1 MLSTKPPPLPPQATT
16 KALLPVL
23 ASSIKVHGEAALKT
37 TSKFWEASKNSSKVK
52 TKKNCKKTFNVFFL
66 FPQID
71 NLRPAAGGLL
81 GGAASTLLLHPL
93 DLLKTRQA
101 VYANCEGAKSSSSKY
116 AKVGSAVK
124 EAVRCGGGLR
134 GLYAG
139 VGANVVVSSS
149 SWGIYFMA

>member
-23 ASSIKVHGEAALKT
+23 ASSIKVQGEAALKT

-52 TKKNCKKTFNVFFL
+52 TKKSKKNIKCIFF